1 MLGGEGVRGTGKSR
15 RWPGVVFDWLIPD
28 PRQQAVIAFLAKTLA
43 GSSQHRMILMGFA
56 GFGLAIF
63 LSGLIGMQD
72 MVRRARVLAADVVY
86 AHTILPVFLLIS
98 AVRPLSR
105 LTELQG

>member
-43 GSSQHRMILMGFA
+43 GSSQHRMILMGYA

-63 LSGLIGMQD
+63 LSGLIGMRD
-72 MVRRARVLAADVVY
+72 IVGRVRGVASEIVLAQPYSPGV
-86 AHTILPVFLLIS
+86 LLFGGLATFS
-98 AVRPLSR
+98 LVR
-105 LTELQG
+105 